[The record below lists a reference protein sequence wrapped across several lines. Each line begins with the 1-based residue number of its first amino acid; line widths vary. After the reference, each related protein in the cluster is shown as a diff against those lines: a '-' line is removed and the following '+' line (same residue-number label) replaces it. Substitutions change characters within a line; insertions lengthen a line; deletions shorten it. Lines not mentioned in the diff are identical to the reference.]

1 MNKQKTDN
9 LKKAADW
16 VMEQHIRRNT
26 FCPVPE
32 NYGVETIEDA
42 YIVQESLIEGWEK
55 TLGPV
60 VGYKLA
66 LTSAPIQ
73 KLVGLDHPCIGRLY
87 KSQIQYGNKCVNIS
101 EFSHLGLE
109 FELAV
114 RVGSDMPKT
123 SVEWTSENVK
133 EYIDSVSA
141 AFELIDDRYADY
153 RDLQVN
159 SLISDNS
166 WFAGAVL
173 AEESKEWRK
182 LDFQNL
188 MVKKTINNSIETS
201 TTGAA
206 LGNPFNSV
214 AWIANFLN
222 KQGRLLKAGE
232 LLMTGSTFATMFPNI
247 GDKLSYEVDCIG
259 TIELEVFK

>member
-1 MNKQKTDN
+1 MNKQKIDN

-16 VMEQHIRRNT
+16 VMEQHIQRKT
-26 FCPVPE
+26 FCSVPK

-42 YIVQESLIEGWEK
+42 YIVQELLIEGWEK

-66 LTSAPIQ
+66 LTSTPIQ

-87 KSQIQYGNKCVNIS
+87 KSQIHHGNKDINIS

-123 SVEWTSENVK
+123 TVEWTSESVK
-133 EYIDSVSA
+133 ECIDSVSA
-141 AFELIDDRYADY
+141 SFELIDDRNANY

-159 SLISDNS
+159 SLIADNS

-173 AEESKEWRK
+173 AEENKEWRK
-182 LDFQNL
+182 LDFENL
-188 MVKKTINNSIETS
+188 MVKKTVNSSIETS

-222 KQGRLLKAGE
+222 IHGQQLKANE
-232 LLMTGSTFATMFPNI
+232 LLMTGSTFATMFPNS

-259 TIELEVFK
+259 TIEIEVFK